1 MYGDQVTFGQ
11 AVIVCLFSLA
21 VVFAVLLAISFLID
35 LTAWVIRKAEG
46 KPDPKPAPSSAPTAP
61 AQETAPAAPE
71 RDDGIDAVLVS
82 AAVAAYLGQSVD
94 QFTVRSIRRIRPEE
108 SAWSQVSRTGFT
120 Q

>member
-21 VVFAVLLAISFLID
+21 VVFAVLLAISYLID

-46 KPDPKPAPSSAPTAP
+46 KPDPKPAAPTAP
-61 AQETAPAAPE
+61 SQEAAPAVPE

>member
-21 VVFAVLLAISFLID
+21 VVFFILLAISYLID
-35 LTAWVIRKAEG
+35 LTAWIIRRAQG
-46 KPDPKPAPSSAPTAP
+46 KQTPSPAAPPPEPVST
-61 AQETAPAAPE
+61 PAAPE
-71 RDDGIDAVLVS
+71 RDDSADAVLVS
-82 AAVAAYLGQSVD
+82 AAIAAYLGKGVD